1 MPYLGNEPGAI
12 TDAFTQTFTGNGS
25 TTNFTL
31 QQASTTNAVF
41 VRVSGVMQRN
51 GTDFTVDGTT
61 LAFTTA
67 PPDLANNIVV
77 QFFTLGSVQEI
88 AADSVTVDKL
98 NLVSTASVPSLEAK
112 GDGSSQDGY
121 IQLNCSQNSHGI
133 KLKAPPH
140 SAAQSYT
147 LTYPS
152 AIVNGGFLKTDG
164 SGNLSFAA
172 AGGLKFIS
180 STDIVDSDNAANYT
194 FTSFDSSSFDAYLFV
209 LINVVPEGDA
219 TNIEMFTSSNGGST
233 YDTGS
238 SDYNWTF
245 NRGTVYNSD
254 SGDDGDS
261 DADDDSIALTG
272 NNTGGANVIGSAAGE
287 HGVSGQIWL
296 YNPASTQNTHG
307 TYDLMY
313 QANTPESLVN
323 IAKGGFARMS
333 AADVDAIRISFL
345 DGNTIESGTINAYG
359 VVNA

>member
-1 MPYLGNEPGAI
+1 MPYIGNEPGAI

-31 QQASTTNAVF
+31 QQVSTTNAVF
-41 VRVSGVMQRN
+41 VRISGVMQRN
-51 GTDFTVDGTT
+51 GTDFTVSGTT

-88 AADSVTVDKL
+88 AADAVTVDKL
-98 NLVSTASVPSLEAK
+98 NLVSTASVASLEAK

-152 AIVNGGFLKTDG
+152 AIVDGGFMKTDS

-172 AGGLKFIS
+172 VTTGLTLIS
-180 STDIVDSDNAANYT
+180 TTDISNAATYQ
-194 FTSFDSSSFDAYLFV
+194 FTSFDSSKYDAYLWI
-209 LINVVPEGDA
+209 LANVIPVSD
-219 TNIEMFTSSNGGST
+219 TVYLDMLTSSDGGST
-233 YDTGS
+233 YDTGG
-238 SDYNWTF
+238 SDYNWVF
-245 NRGTVYNSD
+245 NSSTINNSD
-254 SGDDGDS
+254 SGVDGDI
-261 DADDDSIALTG
+261 DADDAKISLTG
-272 NNTGGANVIGSAAGE
+272 NSSGTANQIGSDSVE
-287 HGVSGQIWL
+287 HGVSGQIWM
-296 YNPASTQNTHG
+296 YTPHTSKNTQG

-313 QANTPESLVN
+313 QSSTPEN
-323 IAKGGFARMS
+323 ATQIAKGGYTRMS
-333 AADVDAIRISFL
+333 AADVDAI
-345 DGNTIESGTINAYG
+345 
-359 VVNA
+359 

>member
-88 AADSVTVDKL
+88 AADAVTVDKL

-133 KLKAPPH
+133 KLKSPPH
-140 SAAQSYT
+140 SAGQSYT

-152 AIVNGGFLKTDG
+152 AIVDGGFMKTDS

-172 AGGLKFIS
+172 AGGL
-180 STDIVDSDNAANYT
+180 
-194 FTSFDSSSFDAYLFV
+194 
-209 LINVVPEGDA
+209 
-219 TNIEMFTSSNGGST
+219 
-233 YDTGS
+233 
-238 SDYNWTF
+238 
-245 NRGTVYNSD
+245 
-254 SGDDGDS
+254 
-261 DADDDSIALTG
+261 
-272 NNTGGANVIGSAAGE
+272 
-287 HGVSGQIWL
+287 
-296 YNPASTQNTHG
+296 
-307 TYDLMY
+307 
-313 QANTPESLVN
+313 
-323 IAKGGFARMS
+323 
-333 AADVDAIRISFL
+333 
-345 DGNTIESGTINAYG
+345 TIESEQATTSGSSVTFGSIPSGTKRIHIMIEG
-359 VVNA
+359 VSSGGGNDIEIQLGDAGGIETSGYNGCAMRAHGDNGTGVNASNAATIVESTGAGDTFDGMVTCVLKDSTNHTWVMSGGGGTEYTRPRAQRRAP

>member
-1 MPYLGNEPGAI
+1 
-12 TDAFTQTFTGNGS
+12 
-25 TTNFTL
+25 
-31 QQASTTNAVF
+31 
-41 VRVSGVMQRN
+41 MQRN

-88 AADSVTVDKL
+88 AADAVTVDKL
-98 NLVSTASVPSLEAK
+98 NLVSTAYVTSLEAK

-133 KLKAPPH
+133 KLKSPPH
-140 SAAQSYT
+140 SAGQSYT

-152 AIVNGGFLKTDG
+152 AIVDGGFMKTDA
-164 SGNLSFAA
+164 SGNLSFATPT
-172 AGGLKFIS
+172 AGGLRFIS
-180 STDIVDSDNAANYT
+180 TTDISSAANYS

-209 LINVVPEGDA
+209 LINVTPASDA
-219 TNIEMFTSSNGGST
+219 VNLDMFTSTDGGST
-233 YDTGS
+233 YDSGS

-245 NRGTVYNSD
+245 NRGTVYGSD

-261 DADDDSIALTG
+261 DADDDSISLTG
-272 NNTGGANVIGSAAGE
+272 NNSGGANVIGSDANE
-287 HGVSGQIWL
+287 HGVSGQIWM
-296 YNPASTQNTHG
+296 YNPASTKITHG

-313 QANTPESLVN
+313 QANTPENLVN
-323 IAKGGFARMS
+323 IAKGGYARMS
-333 AADVDAIRISFL
+333 AADVDAIRIMFSSG
-345 DGNTIESGTINAYG
+345 DIESGTINAYG

>member
-12 TDAFTQTFTGNGS
+12 TDAFTQTFTGDGS

-31 QQASTTNAVF
+31 QQVSTTNAVF

-51 GTDFTVDGTT
+51 GTDFTVSGTT

-88 AADSVTVDKL
+88 AADSVTIDKL
-98 NLVSTASVPSLEAK
+98 NLISTSGAPSLEAK

-152 AIVNGGFLKTDG
+152 AIVDGGFMKTDS
-164 SGNLSFAA
+164 SGNLSFATPT
-172 AGGLKFIS
+172 AGGLRFIS
-180 STDIVDSDNAANYT
+180 TTDISNAANYS
-194 FTSFDSSSFDAYLFV
+194 FTSFDSSSFDAYIFV
-209 LINVVPEGDA
+209 LINVVPVTDA
-219 TNIEMFTSSNGGST
+219 VHIHMLTSSDGGSS

-238 SDYNWTF
+238 SDYNWIMAR
-245 NRGTVYNSD
+245 NKDMVSD
-254 SGDDGDS
+254 SGDGGDT
-261 DADDDSIALTG
+261 DADDAHIALVG
-272 NNTGGANVIGSAAGE
+272 DNSGGANVIGSDANEA
-287 HGVSGQIWL
+287 GVSGQIWL
-296 YNPASTQNTHG
+296 YNPASTSITHG
-307 TYDLMY
+307 TFDLCY
-313 QANTPESLVN
+313 QANTPENLLN

-333 AADVDAIRISFL
+333 AADVDAIRILFSS
-345 DGNTIESGTINAYG
+345 GNIESGTINAYG